1 LTNWVRR
8 LLFSGPISRLSNGII
23 KIPEKY
29 KKKVKRYAKVI
40 LLTEE
45 TPEKSSDIIDEL
57 LVSPL
62 QLSDFKPFKR
72 EEI

>member
-1 LTNWVRR
+1 MYAVQFQTQ
-8 LLFSGPISRLSNGII
+8 ITDGII

-40 LLTEE
+40 LITEE
-45 TPEKSSDIIDEL
+45 IAEKSSDIIDEL
-57 LVSPL
+57 LECPL

-72 EEI
+72 EEIYDRL